1 MTVLDGLVCSKF
13 KFKAFI
19 SHSQHLHCNLS
30 AWRSF
35 HSIFITFTHVFG
47 EHLCSRSYHS
57 EIIKSVLQKNKKFF
71 QPAFTAKCYNIQTH
85 VHVKRNR
92 SAHHETLC
100 HCFTLM
106 LFWTCMMFSQNKVF
120 WRRFVYVFVLSYS
133 LGCKRHGP
141 AIRPTLTVIWHGFL
155 KTLSLS
161 HPKLSFPV
169 AQR

>member
-92 SAHHETLC
+92 SAHHETYVIVLPS
-100 HCFTLM
+100 CFSEPVWCFHKTR
-106 LFWTCMMFSQNKVF
+106 CSE
-120 WRRFVYVFVLSYS
+120 FVYVFVLSYS